1 MFFLKLIFRDEA
13 YFTSLF
19 YGHLHANCLFYIL
32 TIYRKC
38 LPFQF
43 LRCGIRI
50 HTPILTEV
58 QRGHISGK
66 KSGHKLLK
74 NVLFKFNFQHE
85 GHLYAK

>member
-1 MFFLKLIFRDEA
+1 MHIPTLNGVKNGRIKSPKELLLKNV
-13 YFTSLF
+13 LF
-19 YGHLHANCLFYIL
+19 E
-32 TIYRKC
+32 
-38 LPFQF
+38 PFQF

-58 QRGHISGK
+58 QRGHISGE